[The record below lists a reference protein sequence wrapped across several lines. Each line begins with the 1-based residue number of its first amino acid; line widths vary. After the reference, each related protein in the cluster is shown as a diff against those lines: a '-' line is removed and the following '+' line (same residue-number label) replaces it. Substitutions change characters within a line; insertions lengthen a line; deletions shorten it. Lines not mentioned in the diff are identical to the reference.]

1 MYLISILK
9 RENRRS
15 GTDRRKAGN
24 AKRSG
29 QEIQNS
35 PDRRNDDDRR
45 NDIGRRSGMYYK
57 LSDRKKSTV
66 DSIIDILEYENLK
79 KE

>member
-15 GTDRRKAGN
+15 GKERRKAVD
-24 AKRSG
+24 AERSV
-29 QEIQNS
+29 QESRN
-35 PDRRNDDDRR
+35 PKDRRDDRDR
-45 NDIGRRSGMYYK
+45 RDDIGRRSGMYYK

-79 KE
+79 KK

>member
-1 MYLISILK
+1 MYIISIFK
-9 RENRRS
+9 RETRRS
-15 GTDRRKAGN
+15 GKDRRKAGN
-24 AKRSG
+24 TKRSG

-35 PDRRNDDDRR
+35 PDRRNNDDRR

-66 DSIIDILEYENLK
+66 DSIIDILEYEALEK
-79 KE
+79 K

>member
-1 MYLISILK
+1 MYIINIFK

-15 GTDRRKAGN
+15 GIERRKAGN

-29 QEIQNS
+29 QEIRNS
-35 PDRRNDDDRR
+35 PDRRNDNDRR
-45 NDIGRRSGMYYK
+45 NDIGRRSGMYFK

-79 KE
+79 KK